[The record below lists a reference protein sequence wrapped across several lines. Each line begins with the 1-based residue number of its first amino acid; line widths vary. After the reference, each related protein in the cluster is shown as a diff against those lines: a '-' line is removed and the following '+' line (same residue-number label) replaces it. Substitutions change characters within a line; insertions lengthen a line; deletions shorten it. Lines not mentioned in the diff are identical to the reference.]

1 MAFKLK
7 IWHVIAIALVV
18 AVYMG
23 WISIPYFQGGGGA
36 PLPPGTTPPSGT
48 ITHPAAQ
55 LQLQVVDFITSG
67 GITTATTTV
76 DFSQASSGV
85 FNLLTQADTMTHA
98 SNPDTYNVFYA
109 DGAELIIH
117 ADCTGNPTN
126 GLDYYDGWYYVVVHE
141 GNPIYYLK
149 PSMLQIV
156 TTQPYT
162 YRVTLAGAQQTGSVV
177 TWTSGTTNY
186 WDLGKLFLFPRTAAA
201 GLNLYLTY
209 SGTTLS
215 SVTDGSTWLST
226 SSTANAT
233 LAGTSEHLSFLTTF
247 DNANLGWGWS
257 DYGVTT
263 QGEVVE
269 YAPFLVMSTNMSA
282 IDTAQLQ
289 AEGWK
294 PINDNTLYA
303 EKAFYKQIGPFY
315 TSKGSIASP
324 PAIQVPVYDAA
335 AASGGYIFRFWI
347 LDMQR
352 EANVQIGSTTTTIP
366 TAYGMMTSYGPGAM
380 VQATAYS
387 TSSGKGSGSAIVCW
401 ATKS

>member
-126 GLDYYDGWYYVVVHE
+126 GLDYYD
-141 GNPIYYLK
+141 
-149 PSMLQIV
+149 
-156 TTQPYT
+156 
-162 YRVTLAGAQQTGSVV
+162 
-177 TWTSGTTNY
+177 
-186 WDLGKLFLFPRTAAA
+186 
-201 GLNLYLTY
+201 
-209 SGTTLS
+209 
-215 SVTDGSTWLST
+215 
-226 SSTANAT
+226 
-233 LAGTSEHLSFLTTF
+233 
-247 DNANLGWGWS
+247 
-257 DYGVTT
+257 
-263 QGEVVE
+263 
-269 YAPFLVMSTNMSA
+269 
-282 IDTAQLQ
+282 
-289 AEGWK
+289 
-294 PINDNTLYA
+294 
-303 EKAFYKQIGPFY
+303 
-315 TSKGSIASP
+315 
-324 PAIQVPVYDAA
+324 
-335 AASGGYIFRFWI
+335 
-347 LDMQR
+347 
-352 EANVQIGSTTTTIP
+352 
-366 TAYGMMTSYGPGAM
+366 
-380 VQATAYS
+380 
-387 TSSGKGSGSAIVCW
+387 
-401 ATKS
+401 